1 MTSPR
6 PILLLLINLI
16 LITSARR
23 VATLPEETGAPEES
37 NEYVLDLNKLD
48 GDPDN
53 LMAQIKHLASAL
65 HTCGF
70 SGEMQQMRLFE
81 LANRSVTCNDG
92 SPAGYYFRQSQGSKK
107 WLIFLEGGWHCFD
120 RDSCHNRWLSSSRLM
135 SSRTWL
141 KTKTGTGILSPD
153 PEENPIFWKS
163 NVVYVP
169 YCSSD
174 VWSGTASAS
183 DSDGYAFMGALI
195 LNEVFEEL
203 LGVGLMD
210 ARQIVFAGSSAGGT
224 GVLLNLDRITSM
236 LEEAGSTAQVL
247 GLIDSG
253 WFLDQEHQTPGA
265 ECNDAL
271 YCDPAL
277 ALQLGTK
284 LWNSLAP
291 KSCIEMYGEEQMWK
305 CFFGFRI
312 HETLQTP
319 VFIFQW
325 LYDEAQL
332 TVGMSGPPIQIEH
345 WNFMQK
351 TGRDMRASLR
361 NASAVFAPACYA
373 HMVLTKSDWTNIQVR
388 NVGLHKA
395 LKCWLKKN
403 EPELPDLTR
412 EEWGP
417 LFSYSQESINPE
429 EFGSGWLVTTASP
442 LTTVGADEEDEDSG
456 GGGWWPWK
464 RSAEEPE
471 RRGKKNKR
479 RSGRRSS
486 PALDREMQGD
496 DPRAAAKRSTTRT
509 KKKCQQRLLDHATC
523 PHCNPH
529 CPKMRNPFTDE
540 DMEFLS
546 FMRLFGLDLSALAE
560 QMGLDERA
568 LSMVDP
574 AVAMQVLAE
583 AARN

>member
-403 EPELPDLTR
+403 EPE
-412 EEWGP
+412 
-417 LFSYSQESINPE
+417 Q
-429 EFGSGWLVTTASP
+429 
-442 LTTVGADEEDEDSG
+442 
-456 GGGWWPWK
+456 
-464 RSAEEPE
+464 EPE